1 MTGRRASLG
10 GGGAGRG
17 WSYRPCALLPW
28 RPPPRQ
34 AAGPNPFHCA
44 MHKNRLKAMP
54 HCTML
59 HCSKGSFQVAEETKV
74 EEKIEAAVEAVA
86 APVKAVADKAEQAVA
101 SVVEAKP
108 VVKAKPVAKKPAAR
122 RVRKPA
128 APVIEAVKKV
138 NKRATKTVKRT
149 RKAAKVASAKQIEG
163 IKTMT
168 YDFNQLFAGFQL
180 PGTDKY
186 QQFVA
191 EAGERSQ
198 QIAAKSQKAA
208 EELSELAKANVEAI
222 VEASRIYAG
231 GAKALGQDVIASGRD
246 GIEQASDAV
255 KTLAEAKSPA
265 EFFQIQSELA
275 RASFDRF
282 VAETSKLTERVVK
295 LAGEAVEPLQT
306 RASLNAERINTLVA

>member
-1 MTGRRASLG
+1 L
-10 GGGAGRG
+10 
-17 WSYRPCALLPW
+17 
-28 RPPPRQ
+28 
-34 AAGPNPFHCA
+34 N
-44 MHKNRLKAMP
+44 
-54 HCTML
+54 
-59 HCSKGSFQVAEETKV
+59 VADETKV
-74 EEKIEAAVEAVA
+74 EEKVAANVEAAA
-86 APVKAVADKAEQAVA
+86 APVKAVAEKAAEAAPVA
-101 SVVEAKP
+101 AAKP
-108 VVKAKPVAKKPAAR
+108 AAKPAVKARKPAAR
-122 RVRKPA
+122 RVRKAA
-128 APVIEAVKKV
+128 APVVEAVKQV
-138 NKRATKTVKRT
+138 NKRAAKTVKRA
-149 RKAAKVASAKQIEG
+149 RKAARVASIKKIEG
-163 IKTMT
+163 TNTMT

-186 QQFVA
+186 QQLVA

-208 EELSELAKANVEAI
+208 EELTELAKANVEAF

-255 KTLAEAKSPA
+255 KTLAEAKSPT

>member
-1 MTGRRASLG
+1 MAD
-10 GGGAGRG
+10 
-17 WSYRPCALLPW
+17 
-28 RPPPRQ
+28 
-34 AAGPNPFHCA
+34 
-44 MHKNRLKAMP
+44 
-54 HCTML
+54 
-59 HCSKGSFQVAEETKV
+59 ETKV
-74 EEKIEAAVEAVA
+74 QENIEAVVEAAA
-86 APVKAVADKAEQAVA
+86 APVKAVAEKVQQATAPAAE
-101 SVVEAKP
+101 
-108 VVKAKPVAKKPAAR
+108 AKPVAKKPAAR
-122 RVRKPA
+122 RVRKA
-128 APVIEAVKKV
+128 KAVEAVKKV
-138 NKRATKTVKRT
+138 NKRAAKTVKRA
-149 RKAAKVASAKQIEG
+149 RKAAPAARVNKIEG

-180 PGTDKY
+180 PGADKY
-186 QQFVA
+186 QQLVA
-191 EAGERSQ
+191 EAGERTQ

-208 EELSELAKANVEAI
+208 EELSELAKANVEAF

-255 KTLAEAKSPA
+255 KTLAEAKSPT

-282 VAETSKLTERVVK
+282 VAESSKLTERVVK

>member
-1 MTGRRASLG
+1 MRAVALPSPDP
-10 GGGAGRG
+10 
-17 WSYRPCALLPW
+17 SSVRPLAS
-28 RPPPRQ
+28 
-34 AAGPNPFHCA
+34 HCA
-44 MHKNRLKAMP
+44 VHKKYLKP
-54 HCTML
+54 VLHCIML
-59 HCSKGSFQVAEETKV
+59 HCSKGVSYVTDQTKV
-74 EEKIEAAVEAVA
+74 EERIDAAVQAAVA
-86 APVKAVADKAEQAVA
+86 PAEVVADKAAAVKL
-101 SVVEAKP
+101 AKP
-108 VVKAKPVAKKPAAR
+108 ATRKATAR
-122 RVRKPA
+122 RARKPA
-128 APVIEAVKKV
+128 APVVEAVRKV
-138 NKRATKTVKRT
+138 NKRAAKTVKRA
-149 RKAAKVASAKQIEG
+149 RKAAPAARVNKIEG

-191 EAGERSQ
+191 EAGDRSQ
-198 QIAAKSQKAA
+198 QFAAKSQKAA
-208 EELSELAKANVEAI
+208 AELTDLAKANVEAI
-222 VEASRIYAG
+222 VEAGRIYAG

-275 RASFDRF
+275 RASFDRL

-295 LAGEAVEPLQT
+295 LAGETAEPLQT

>member
-1 MTGRRASLG
+1 MAD
-10 GGGAGRG
+10 
-17 WSYRPCALLPW
+17 
-28 RPPPRQ
+28 
-34 AAGPNPFHCA
+34 
-44 MHKNRLKAMP
+44 
-54 HCTML
+54 
-59 HCSKGSFQVAEETKV
+59 ETKV
-74 EEKIEAAVEAVA
+74 EEKIEAIAEAAAAPVEAVVAKAEEAA
-86 APVKAVADKAEQAVA
+86 APAVAT
-101 SVVEAKP
+101 KP
-108 VVKAKPVAKKPAAR
+108 TAKAKPAAKKAAAR
-122 RVRKPA
+122 RTRKAPA
-128 APVIEAVKKV
+128 KVVEAVKKI
-138 NKRATKTVKRT
+138 NKRASKSVKRARIAT
-149 RKAAKVASAKQIEG
+149 KVRKPVANVKQIEG

-198 QIAAKSQKAA
+198 QFAAKSQKAA

-222 VEASRIYAG
+222 VEAGRIYAG
-231 GAKALGQDVIASGRD
+231 GAKALGQDVIASGRE

-275 RASFDRF
+275 RASFDRI

>member
-1 MTGRRASLG
+1 MAD
-10 GGGAGRG
+10 
-17 WSYRPCALLPW
+17 
-28 RPPPRQ
+28 
-34 AAGPNPFHCA
+34 
-44 MHKNRLKAMP
+44 
-54 HCTML
+54 
-59 HCSKGSFQVAEETKV
+59 ETKLEDKV
-74 EEKIEAAVEAVA
+74 EAIVEAAPAP
-86 APVKAVADKAEQAVA
+86 APVKAVAGK
-101 SVVEAKP
+101 VVEAAPAVEAKLA
-108 VVKAKPVAKKPAAR
+108 AKPVAKVKKPAAR
-122 RVRKPA
+122 RVRKA
-128 APVIEAVKKV
+128 ATPVVETVKKV
-138 NKRATKTVKRT
+138 NKRADKTVKRA
-149 RKAAKVASAKQIEG
+149 RKATRVASVKQIEG
-163 IKTMT
+163 TKTMN

-186 QQFVA
+186 QQIVT

-198 QIAAKSQKAA
+198 QLAAKSQKAA

-246 GIEQASDAV
+246 GIERASDAV

-282 VAETSKLTERVVK
+282 VAESSKLTERVVK